1 MQGNVP
7 GSPRYVP
14 AETLPVAALSIIGG
28 AAVLRL
34 RYLRPAAVL
43 AALALTLAG
52 GLVQVGRAQSGD
64 EPRVRVIHAVYGAGA
79 LDVTLGDVTLAGGL
93 EYGAATEY
101 QLVGLGE
108 LELAVRDA
116 GASEPLVTESV
127 DPLEAGADYTL
138 VLLGE
143 VGLIEPVMHTDDTTP
158 PDAGRAKISLINAN
172 LDAFDLDLFL
182 SDELIIEGLPYSDA
196 SDYVDVA
203 AGSYDLSIRD
213 FDTGTVFVALPGS
226 DLAERTT
233 YSVVAMGAPD
243 DPTGLLLIDTPR
255 TPPVE
260 PSPTPTQGSG
270 TPAATNTPAPTAAA
284 SGTPS
289 GTAAT
294 TPTAGATTTATGTV
308 DATATGA
315 ATATPTATPLP
326 NLPDTGFVGATGGAG
341 GGGLGSLPV
350 IIVALLGLGALGLA
364 RWLRQ
369 RPG

>member
-7 GSPRYVP
+7 GSPRHVP
-14 AETLPVAALSIIGG
+14 AETLPEAALSIIGG

-52 GLVQVGRAQSGD
+52 GMVQVGQAQTGD
-64 EPRVRVIHAVYGAGA
+64 EPRVRVIHAVYGVGA

-101 QLVGLGE
+101 QAVGLGE
-108 LELAVRDA
+108 LELAVREA
-116 GASEPLVTESV
+116 GAGEPLVTESV
-127 DPLEAGADYTL
+127 ELEAGADYSL

-143 VGLIEPVMHTDDTTP
+143 VGLLEPVMHTDDTTP
-158 PDAGRAKISLINAN
+158 PEAGRAKISLINAN
-172 LDAFDLDLFL
+172 LDALDLDLFL
-182 SDELIIEGLPYSDA
+182 GDELIVEGLPYSDA

-203 AGSYDLSIRD
+203 AGAYDLSIRD
-213 FDTGTVFVALPGS
+213 FDTGTDFVVLPGAE
-226 DLAERTT
+226 LAERTT

-255 TPPVE
+255 TPPVD

-289 GTAAT
+289 STAAT

-308 DATATGA
+308 SATATST
-315 ATATPTATPLP
+315 ATATATPLP
-326 NLPDTGFVGATGGAG
+326 NLPDTGFGSSDGGT
-341 GGGLGSLPV
+341 GGGLLSLPV